1 MQRGAQYEPTTAKQM
16 SNDYAFFLF
25 ELLFEQNDYLKHI
38 SHHPIKIIFTM
49 AGVHS

>member
-25 ELLFEQNDYLKHI
+25 ELLFEQNDLKHI
-38 SHHPIKIIFTM
+38 SYHPIKIIFTM